1 MGGQEQM
8 LRGNSLAKVDDK
20 GRLKLPASFRTVI
33 EPKYGKEFF
42 VTSLRG
48 ESARI
53 YPLQVY
59 TRLEERLLESSAVQP
74 LVTKLR
80 NSLNFYGQPAVMDS
94 QGRVLIHPLL
104 RKRAEINGE
113 VAVLGQ
119 QNYLEV
125 WNLTSFEEWLKQD
138 PLTDEDLKEL
148 AAFGF

>member
-1 MGGQEQM
+1 M

-20 GRLKLPASFRTVI
+20 GRLKLPAGFRTVI
-33 EPKYGKEFF
+33 EPEYGKEFF

-48 ESARI
+48 DSARI
-53 YPLQVY
+53 YPLKVY
-59 TRLEERLLESSAVQP
+59 TRLEERLLEASAVQP

-104 RKRAEINGE
+104 RRRAEINGE

-125 WNLTSFEEWLKQD
+125 WNLTSFEEWLKKD